1 MRRLP
6 FVRGTNTDKTEKNF
20 ADARRR
26 PCRPSPTVPPRPVPW
41 LPMAMADLTRAVGT
55 ASRRARA
62 RASQP
67 PPPAGD
73 VGQRKQLRRLF
84 ARTPLAVGIAMQ
96 LPTPYG
102 TEACVGRAVSYSL
115 RSWAAQGRRRCCKKN
130 AVCTPRRG
138 ASPRWRPDVH
148 VYDVGRA
155 SMWRLCVR
163 VLCLSCARLDAV
175 PFGPWLSVWG
185 YGKTNFRIV

>member
-1 MRRLP
+1 
-6 FVRGTNTDKTEKNF
+6 
-20 ADARRR
+20 
-26 PCRPSPTVPPRPVPW
+26 
-41 LPMAMADLTRAVGT
+41 MADLTGAVGI

-62 RASQP
+62 QGSQP
-67 PPPAGD
+67 PSPAGV
-73 VGQRKQLRRLF
+73 VGKCEQLRDLF
-84 ARTPLAVGIAMQ
+84 ARTPPAVGIATQ

-102 TEACVGRAVSYSL
+102 TLHSIERAVSYSL

-130 AVCTPRRG
+130 AAYTPRRG
-138 ASPRWRPDVH
+138 ASPRWRPDGH

-185 YGKTNFRIV
+185 YGNIDFRFVYELRLQSTE